1 MKAGMGRG
9 NNEDELA
16 RGGFGVI
23 GGIYRVAG
31 PPGFEPGT
39 FGSAGR
45 RSVPG

>member
-1 MKAGMGRG
+1 MKANMQRG
-9 NNEDELA
+9 NFKDELA
-16 RGGFGVI
+16 RGGSRVI
-23 GGIYRVAG
+23 GGFYRVAG